1 MLLKCNSLL
10 QYLTAH
16 CKSLKWIWHS
26 FGTNNFIHECVIQF
40 SLKLCHA
47 QQEDIFFLLWQ
58 WYLQHWMTPPVQEK
72 HEIAMSMERWFR
84 KIKSVI
90 STAKVTEL
98 LLSLIVT
105 GYLVMLSASWPTE
118 GQIRLV
124 NIELWSH
131 YASSFCHEFAAW
143 TEQFHKQPQSEHV
156 TPWMRTTH
164 VLNTNHKF
172 YHYSQLGRLPRLMRW
187 KSGDE
192 VKSGEEVTMDY
203 SMHLQ

>member
-1 MLLKCNSLL
+1 
-10 QYLTAH
+10 
-16 CKSLKWIWHS
+16 
-26 FGTNNFIHECVIQF
+26 
-40 SLKLCHA
+40 
-47 QQEDIFFLLWQ
+47 
-58 WYLQHWMTPPVQEK
+58 MTPPVQEK

-131 YASSFCHEFAAW
+131 YASSFCHEFAA
-143 TEQFHKQPQSEHV
+143 
-156 TPWMRTTH
+156 
-164 VLNTNHKF
+164 
-172 YHYSQLGRLPRLMRW
+172 
-187 KSGDE
+187 
-192 VKSGEEVTMDY
+192 
-203 SMHLQ
+203 